1 MDRPAAPF
9 PRTSGSACQFPSAWT
24 AGASEWCRHSRP
36 STGALPHRDGSGS
49 GPVCPCFCCLGTRV
63 SCESWKVPFQGCQP
77 PAILTGQGD
86 PRHPHPQLCDGPSTG
101 RRLAQTLIPA
111 LSCVRSVC
119 GSAPPAA
126 CPPASTGSRGS
137 RRCSSRG
144 AGVGGCEPPP
154 RAEVRIL
161 PGVPPSLP
169 SLGCPGGEC
178 DVLWA
183 GPPSCVIFGTGS
195 GHLGKLRVTTVNTC
209 ISHLRPLASG

>member
-154 RAEVRIL
+154 RAQRCASCLASRLLCPRWGAREGSATCCGQGPL
-161 PGVPPSLP
+161 PVSSLE
-169 SLGCPGGEC
+169 L
-178 DVLWA
+178 D
-183 GPPSCVIFGTGS
+183 
-195 GHLGKLRVTTVNTC
+195 RVTWE
-209 ISHLRPLASG
+209 SSA